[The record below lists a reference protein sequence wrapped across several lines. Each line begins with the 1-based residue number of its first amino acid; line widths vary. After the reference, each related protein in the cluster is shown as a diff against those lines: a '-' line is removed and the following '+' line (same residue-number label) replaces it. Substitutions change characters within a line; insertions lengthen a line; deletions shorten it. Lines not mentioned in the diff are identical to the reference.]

1 MPTKAHQEKE
11 PQVWLEPVGAFY
23 LLTTHIKHVDDI
35 SQQRRLWLE
44 KQPLK
49 TVLLSFWRILKSTEE
64 TTGAQH

>member
-1 MPTKAHQEKE
+1 
-11 PQVWLEPVGAFY
+11 LEPVGAFY